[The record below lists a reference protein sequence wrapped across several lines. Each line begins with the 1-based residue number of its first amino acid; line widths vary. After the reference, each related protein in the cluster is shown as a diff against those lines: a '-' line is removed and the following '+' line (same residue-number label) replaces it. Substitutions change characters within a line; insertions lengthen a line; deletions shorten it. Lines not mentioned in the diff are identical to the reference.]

1 MLSPKRGN
9 TPSCLRRLVGLFSL
23 CALLVALP
31 ASQATA
37 QQTIPSY
44 REYDGSFFLPFG
56 PRSGF
61 ESELTVRVRINGGPI
76 TRLQLDTGSTGVVL
90 GQELVRS
97 VDKSGQPDEFVYS
110 SSGQVHHGYWNDVRI
125 EFIDGHG
132 LGPMRGMASV
142 VTIPALIITNIT
154 CRPAIFPN
162 ACHAGPVKKR
172 PAMLGIGLGSI
183 ARNALL
189 NFAPMNNGQMRRGFI
204 IEPRGVRVGLTAT
217 DVPPGFSFVKL
228 EQPAHP
234 DAWRLWT
241 LPTSDIRVT
250 LADGTHYEGRGRT
263 LMDTGIGGMFL
274 ALPGAPTSGLI
285 EPGAAVS
292 VTPAWI
298 GGRGPQMSFRLDDGR
313 RDTPSARAA
322 RWVKMGKD
330 PGTSHPIP
338 FVNTGLHPLAPYRYL
353 YDADGGYWGLMAEQP
368 RR

>member
-132 LGPMRGMASV
+132 LGPMRGMAS
-142 VTIPALIITNIT
+142 
-154 CRPAIFPN
+154 
-162 ACHAGPVKKR
+162 
-172 PAMLGIGLGSI
+172 

-313 RDTPSARAA
+313 RDTPSAVAA